1 MQIPDRAVLFGGT
14 GSSGTLSQNHSNS
27 YSMPEASQ
35 CQIRF
40 DNNPCG
46 VYFPGQSL
54 SGYVEL
60 RVLEAFKVK
69 GKDGGTTGWK

>member
-1 MQIPDRAVLFGGT
+1 
-14 GSSGTLSQNHSNS
+14 
-27 YSMPEASQ
+27 MPEASQ